1 MNLSTYFLRKN
12 AFSAFSSNTDLN
24 NRFRSYLKLNYNYN
38 MKKEGRYIKVHLK
51 IPPDIILEVKAVKI
65 YNLSDKPHR
74 I

>member
-1 MNLSTYFLRKN
+1 
-12 AFSAFSSNTDLN
+12 
-24 NRFRSYLKLNYNYN
+24 